1 MPRMI
6 SVVIA
11 DDHALFREML
21 RITLT
26 ERAEGIE
33 VVAEA
38 EDGEAAIREVDR
50 HRPDIALLDLRL
62 PKKSTKDL
70 LQEIRALSPRTRV
83 IILTGF
89 ADEDNVLLA
98 AREGAVGYVLKRGPL
113 EPLLEAVRR
122 VSLGEAWADPMLSV
136 TEHQQFLRI
145 ARGREDGPLDLRNTL
160 SRRELDVIRLVAE
173 GLSNRQ
179 IAEKLTISEKT
190 VTTHLNHVFEKLGIG
205 SRLQAALLYKNQT
218 KGSA

>member
-1 MPRMI
+1 MSRTI
-6 SVVIA
+6 SAVIA

-33 VVAEA
+33 VVDEA
-38 EDGEAAIREVDR
+38 EDGEATIRAVDR
-50 HRPDIALLDLRL
+50 HRPDVLLLDLRL
-62 PKKSTKDL
+62 PKKNTKDL
-70 LQEIRALSPRTRV
+70 LQEVRTLSPRTRV

-89 ADEDNVLLA
+89 GDEDSVTLA

-136 TEHQQFLRI
+136 TAHREFLRI
-145 ARGREDGPLDLRNTL
+145 AGGREDGPLDLRKTL
-160 SRRELDVIRLVAE
+160 SRRELEVVRLVAE

-190 VTTHLNHVFEKLGIG
+190 VTTHLNHIFEKLGVA
-205 SRLQAALLYKNQT
+205 SRLQAALLYNNQL
-218 KGSA
+218 KGTV